1 MENKNLKIGDSIREA
16 KDAELREKLNE
27 KHTAET
33 PTTRC
38 SWNEMGCASPETPKA
53 PETPTLITGKVID
66 CTCLNMRNAN
76 SIDAKIVAVIGAG
89 SIVTINE
96 SKSTPDWYYVTNED
110 GVEGF
115 CMKSYIAEKK

>member
-16 KDAELREKLNE
+16 KDAELREKLN
-27 KHTAET
+27 TTET
-33 PTTRC
+33 PV
-38 SWNEMGCASPETPKA
+38 TPKA
-53 PETPTLITGKVID
+53 PEAPKLVTGKVIG

-89 SIVTINE
+89 SIVTIDE

-115 CMKSYIAEKK
+115 CMKPYIVEKK

>member
-27 KHTAET
+27 NNATET
-33 PTTRC
+33 L
-38 SWNEMGCASPETPKA
+38 KA
-53 PETPTLITGKVID
+53 PEAPKPFTGKVTG
-66 CTCLNMRNAN
+66 CTCLNVRNAN
-76 SIDAKIVAVIGAG
+76 NLDAKIVAVIGAG
-89 SIVTINE
+89 STVTINK
-96 SKSTPDWYYVTNED
+96 SKSTPDWYYITTED

>member
-33 PTTRC
+33 PTT
-38 SWNEMGCASPETPKA
+38 PETPKVPEA
-53 PETPTLITGKVID
+53 PKLVTGKVIG

-76 SIDAKIVAVIGAG
+76 SINAKIVAVISAG
-89 SIVTINE
+89 SIVTIDE

-115 CMKSYIAEKK
+115 CMKPYIVEKK

>member
-16 KDAELREKLNE
+16 KDAELREKLN
-27 KHTAET
+27 TTET
-33 PTTRC
+33 
-38 SWNEMGCASPETPKA
+38 PETPKA
-53 PETPTLITGKVID
+53 PEAPKPLTGKVIG

-89 SIVTINE
+89 SIVTIDE

-110 GVEGF
+110 GIEGF
-115 CMKSYIAEKK
+115 CMKPYIVEKK

>member
-16 KDAELREKLNE
+16 KDAELREKLN
-27 KHTAET
+27 TTET
-33 PTTRC
+33 
-38 SWNEMGCASPETPKA
+38 PETPKA
-53 PETPTLITGKVID
+53 PEAPKPLTGKVIG

>member
-1 MENKNLKIGDSIREA
+1 MENKSIKIGDSIREA

-33 PTTRC
+33 PTT
-38 SWNEMGCASPETPKA
+38 PEAPK
-53 PETPTLITGKVID
+53 PLTGKVIG

>member
-1 MENKNLKIGDSIREA
+1 MENKNIKIGDSIREA
-16 KDAELREKLNE
+16 KDAELREKLNI
-27 KHTAET
+27 TET
-33 PTTRC
+33 
-38 SWNEMGCASPETPKA
+38 PETPKA
-53 PETPTLITGKVID
+53 PKPLTGKVIG

>member
-16 KDAELREKLNE
+16 KDAELREKLN
-27 KHTAET
+27 TTET
-33 PTTRC
+33 
-38 SWNEMGCASPETPKA
+38 PETPKVPEA
-53 PETPTLITGKVID
+53 PKPLTGKVIG

>member
-27 KHTAET
+27 NNT
-33 PTTRC
+33 PKTPKT
-38 SWNEMGCASPETPKA
+38 PETPK
-53 PETPTLITGKVID
+53 PFTGKVTG
-66 CTCLNMRNAN
+66 CTCLNVRNAN
-76 SIDAKIVAVIGAG
+76 NLDAKIVAVIGAG
-89 SIVTINE
+89 STVTIDK

-115 CMKSYIAEKK
+115 CMKPYITETTETK

>member
-1 MENKNLKIGDSIREA
+1 MENKNIKIGDSIREA

-33 PTTRC
+33 PTT
-38 SWNEMGCASPETPKA
+38 PETPKA
-53 PETPTLITGKVID
+53 PEASKPLTGKVVG

-76 SIDAKIVAVIGAG
+76 NIDAKIVAVIGAG

-115 CMKSYIAEKK
+115 CMKPYIVEKK

>member
-16 KDAELREKLNE
+16 KDAELREKLN
-27 KHTAET
+27 TTET
-33 PTTRC
+33 
-38 SWNEMGCASPETPKA
+38 PETPKVPEA
-53 PETPTLITGKVID
+53 PKPLTGKVIG

-115 CMKSYIAEKK
+115 CMKSYIAEKR

>member
-33 PTTRC
+33 PTTRR
-38 SWNEMGCASPETPKA
+38 SWNEMGCASPETPI
-53 PETPTLITGKVID
+53 LLTGKVIG

-96 SKSTPDWYYVTNED
+96 SKSTPDWYYVINED

>member
-16 KDAELREKLNE
+16 KDAELREKLN
-27 KHTAET
+27 TTET
-33 PTTRC
+33 
-38 SWNEMGCASPETPKA
+38 PETPKA
-53 PETPTLITGKVID
+53 PEAPKPLTGKVIG
-66 CTCLNMRNAN
+66 CTCLNVRNAN

-89 SIVTINE
+89 SIVIINE

>member
-16 KDAELREKLNE
+16 KDAELREKLN
-27 KHTAET
+27 TTET
-33 PTTRC
+33 
-38 SWNEMGCASPETPKA
+38 PETPKA
-53 PETPTLITGKVID
+53 PKSLTGKVIG

-89 SIVTINE
+89 SIVTIDE

>member
-16 KDAELREKLNE
+16 KDAELREKLN
-27 KHTAET
+27 
-33 PTTRC
+33 TT
-38 SWNEMGCASPETPKA
+38 EMPETPKTPEA
-53 PETPTLITGKVID
+53 PKPLAGKVID

-89 SIVTINE
+89 STVTIDE

>member
-16 KDAELREKLNE
+16 KDAELREKLN
-27 KHTAET
+27 TTET
-33 PTTRC
+33 
-38 SWNEMGCASPETPKA
+38 PETPKA
-53 PETPTLITGKVID
+53 PKPLTGKVIG

-89 SIVTINE
+89 SIVTIDE

>member
-1 MENKNLKIGDSIREA
+1 MENKNIKIGDSIREA
-16 KDAELREKLNE
+16 KDAELREKLN
-27 KHTAET
+27 TTET
-33 PTTRC
+33 
-38 SWNEMGCASPETPKA
+38 PETPKA
-53 PETPTLITGKVID
+53 PEAPKPLTGKVIG

>member
-16 KDAELREKLNE
+16 KDAELREKLN
-27 KHTAET
+27 TTET
-33 PTTRC
+33 P
-38 SWNEMGCASPETPKA
+38 ETSKA
-53 PETPTLITGKVID
+53 PEAPTPLTGKVIG

-89 SIVTINE
+89 SIVTIDE

>member
-27 KHTAET
+27 NNT
-33 PTTRC
+33 
-38 SWNEMGCASPETPKA
+38 PETPEA
-53 PETPTLITGKVID
+53 PKPLTGKVTG
-66 CTCLNMRNAN
+66 CTCLNVRNAN
-76 SIDAKIVAVIGAG
+76 NLDAKIVAVIGAG
-89 SIVTINE
+89 STVTIDK

-115 CMKSYIAEKK
+115 CMKPYITETK

>member
-16 KDAELREKLNE
+16 KDAELREKLD
-27 KHTAET
+27 TTET
-33 PTTRC
+33 
-38 SWNEMGCASPETPKA
+38 PETPKA
-53 PETPTLITGKVID
+53 PEAPKPLTGKVID

>member
-1 MENKNLKIGDSIREA
+1 MENKNLKIGDSIRET
-16 KDAELREKLNE
+16 KDAELREKLN
-27 KHTAET
+27 TTET
-33 PTTRC
+33 
-38 SWNEMGCASPETPKA
+38 PETPKA
-53 PETPTLITGKVID
+53 PKPLTGKVIG

-89 SIVTINE
+89 SIVTIDE
-96 SKSTPDWYYVTNED
+96 SKSTPDWYYVTNEN

>member
-16 KDAELREKLNE
+16 KDAELREKLN
-27 KHTAET
+27 TTET
-33 PTTRC
+33 
-38 SWNEMGCASPETPKA
+38 PETPKA
-53 PETPTLITGKVID
+53 PEVLKPLTGKVIG

-89 SIVTINE
+89 SIVTIDE

-115 CMKSYIAEKK
+115 CMKPYIVEKK

>member
-27 KHTAET
+27 NNT
-33 PTTRC
+33 
-38 SWNEMGCASPETPKA
+38 SETPKV
-53 PETPTLITGKVID
+53 PESPKPLTGKVTG
-66 CTCLNMRNAN
+66 CTCLNVRNAN
-76 SIDAKIVAVIGAG
+76 NLDAKIVAVIGAG
-89 SIVTINE
+89 STVTIDK

-115 CMKSYIAEKK
+115 CMKPYITETK

>member
-16 KDAELREKLNE
+16 KDAELREKLN
-27 KHTAET
+27 TTET
-33 PTTRC
+33 
-38 SWNEMGCASPETPKA
+38 PETPKA
-53 PETPTLITGKVID
+53 PEAPKPLTGKVIG

-76 SIDAKIVAVIGAG
+76 SINAKIVAVIGAG